1 MSEKKRYSSTD
12 WWVRC
17 ATCDIISAY
26 PLINSVKIEEAV
38 EVNSDGAKDICILK
52 DIFKRLSVINKRN
65 LTILS

>member
-1 MSEKKRYSSTD
+1 MKKSDIKSTD

-26 PLINSVKIEEAV
+26 SLINSVKIEEAV

-52 DIFKRLSVINKRN
+52 DIFKRLSVIKKRS

>member
-1 MSEKKRYSSTD
+1 MKKSDIKSTD

-17 ATCDIISAY
+17 ATYDIISAY
-26 PLINSVKIEEAV
+26 PLINSVKNEEAV

-52 DIFKRLSVINKRN
+52 DIFKRLSVINKRS